1 MVLSA
6 YLELLREFHSAIH
19 MLLELNCVS
28 VQLLA
33 RLSQLILI
41 YDMLGFKC
49 GPLWK
54 LIGDA
59 SEIDALDG
67 FISTAQLRRLD
78 SLSSVGN
85 KWGARLLLGKV

>member
-6 YLELLREFHSAIH
+6 YLELLREFHTAIH

-28 VQLLA
+28 VLLLA
-33 RLSQLILI
+33 RVSQLILI

-49 GPLWK
+49 GPLREF
-54 LIGDA
+54 IGDS